1 MKWLLNITLKHLVPF
16 YTQTYVFST
25 SNSSCL
31 SSSTVHTQ
39 TSQGWHHPIYG
50 LSGPALP
57 LFLVL
62 NSLPDPQSAA
72 NVPRQDWKSEHFLWL
87 FVNAGR
93 IWGVPKKGGLFF
105 FRFALQPMGKTSKW
119 ENVTKEDWR
128 IFYHKQKRE
137 NCYSGESLLRRPS
150 VQTTCSGQCCCTVV
164 CTLVRL
170 GMGQHRHGLKRG
182 DTGCWCH
189 RMVT

>member
-87 FVNAGR
+87 CLSTLVESEGYQ
-93 IWGVPKKGGLFF
+93 KKRTIF
-105 FRFALQPMGKTSKW
+105 FRFALQPMGKTGKR
-119 ENVTKEDWR
+119 ENATNEDWR
-128 IFYHKQKRE
+128 ILPKNANVKLLFRRKPAPSPQCSDYLFRTMLL
-137 NCYSGESLLRRPS
+137 YSSLHI
-150 VQTTCSGQCCCTVV
+150 G
-164 CTLVRL
+164 
-170 GMGQHRHGLKRG
+170 
-182 DTGCWCH
+182 
-189 RMVT
+189 

>member
-50 LSGPALP
+50 LLSPALP

-62 NSLPDPQSAA
+62 NSLPDPQFTA
-72 NVPRQDWKSEHFLWL
+72 NVPRQDWESEHFLWL
-87 FVNAGR
+87 CVSTLVDFEGYQKL
-93 IWGVPKKGGLFF
+93 KKGLLFF
-105 FRFALQPMGKTSKW
+105 LYMYILQPVGKTSKW
-119 ENVTKEDWR
+119 ENLTKEDGKED
-128 IFYHKQKRE
+128 FNQKRR
-137 NCYSGESLLRRPS
+137 NLRSRESLLRRPS

-170 GMGQHRHGLKRG
+170 GMGQQRRGLKGGHR
-182 DTGCWCH
+182 CH
-189 RMVT
+189 GGVT